1 MRPRGA
7 NRAPFPRGALTGT
20 DLDRFYIDN
29 LSQSGRLR
37 ARVEV
42 RSCRS
47 RGSRPFAPVVPPR
60 STSRGVLELRKAKAS
75 TRPFPFAEPSA
86 VGTFNSVRPRV
97 RSLPCWDPPRR
108 PVLEGRTLRSPGPA
122 LRWLTELSRMMLG

>member
-60 STSRGVLELRKAKAS
+60 SSSGGVLELRKAKAS
-75 TRPFPFAEPSA
+75 TRPFPFKEPSRCQHVQLRA
-86 VGTFNSVRPRV
+86 TQGKVP
-97 RSLPCWDPPRR
+97 SL
-108 PVLEGRTLRSPGPA
+108 LGPSA
-122 LRWLTELSRMMLG
+122 

>member
-29 LSQSGRLR
+29 LSQSGTLR
-37 ARVEV
+37 AHVEV

-97 RSLPCWDPPRR
+97 RSLRSAGTVRVGPFSRAGPCGALGR
-108 PVLEGRTLRSPGPA
+108 PFVG
-122 LRWLTELSRMMLG
+122 